1 MARIVMM
8 RSDDV
13 TRMQKNRRTRYLST
27 MRGNRTLVSRKN
39 SVLRV
44 FPMPVWSWKHLTAV
58 ATFCRED
65 HESEYDDDPKEGSSD
80 PAFFDSKRKEL
91 NKDSYDQNL
100 KSRLHRSFKR
110 CEQKDLSEDVEEGL
124 SSENDEEM
132 RQWRQKLSILNKEM
146 SRPPRAPSQR
156 DKVCLL
162 YAINL
167 FIPFA

>member
-1 MARIVMM
+1 
-8 RSDDV
+8 
-13 TRMQKNRRTRYLST
+13 
-27 MRGNRTLVSRKN
+27 
-39 SVLRV
+39 
-44 FPMPVWSWKHLTAV
+44 MPVWSWKHLTAV
-58 ATFCRED
+58 ATFSRED

-91 NKDSYDQNL
+91 NQDSYDQNL

-156 DKVCLL
+156 DHSVFVIRQKLVQSFRLRTASSLDTRRNRAECLEIDNGRPL
-162 YAINL
+162 
-167 FIPFA
+167 